1 MTGKSE
7 QTIGQIDR
15 FIRKVSEKYP
25 ESDENI
31 SFTDIHIRASQDTG
45 DLMAFDDNDNEITR
59 CVIEE
64 WIDNKSENF
73 FSEVSSLLR

>member
-59 CVIEE
+59 CVIETT
-64 WIDNKSENF
+64 NLKTSF
-73 FSEVSSLLR
+73 QKCRHY